1 VRAWLFACVL
11 LIASSC
17 KGGCGSKTPVPFKRG
32 PQAAEQAAQAPV
44 LPTVGTQYGRLT
56 REVKLGEQQLERSDG
71 AFRAV
76 LDWDLAS
83 DGSPDLL
90 VVATDERSQASLETW
105 TKPASGAPSKRA
117 AIALTTLGA
126 GCEVEQAQL
135 ARLAPELVLGSLDV
149 VCVEDAAPG
158 VGTPTSQDP
167 LDQAPP
173 PPGTQTHAL
182 HQFVIN
188 GDETEPRLL
197 LHLAVMP
204 PADPSDTSSVKLT
217 VTSQDQ
223 DADAHADIV
232 VTAEVTTGAE
242 AKATSV
248 PLLWLNRPSG
258 LARDRAEPEHTL
270 AGLAEAAFQN
280 TDADPLAA
288 LPAAQQVLDADRA
301 LCHESGAARIWVDE
315 TLGLA
320 CGPSA
325 AAGRAA
331 VVRALALARQQ
342 QLIPA
347 LQARNRL
354 SGPEYRIE
362 SADRERVNV
371 AIAAIRGQTSYV
383 WEHGPDLPQPIAP
396 TVHLPALGFVTEDQL
411 LLRGMS
417 AQTYDL
423 NTRATAPSASASS
436 VVMYGS
442 GGRFAAID
450 LVRDCAGQYLR
461 TVAAS
466 AIVSGYV
473 ASARGKDS
481 ALVPERAGTEGCA
494 DRTRRSD
501 YSGWTVLG
509 VSEQGA
515 LLAKG
520 SELQLIPLD
529 ADGASAGPARVLSP
543 AEPAPPLLAAG
554 AIAQGGFRHALAT
567 SEGIAVIDRGPK
579 PASTL
584 IRTPASCT
592 SRIGDVA
599 ISPSGQRFAMTCAGR
614 VYWAH
619 AAEPQAAPTAPPAQ

>member
-1 VRAWLFACVL
+1 VRTWLFACVVL
-11 LIASSC
+11 TASGC

-32 PQAAEQAAQAPV
+32 PQPVEQAAQVPE
-44 LPTVGTQYGRLT
+44 LPTQGTQYGRLT
-56 REVKLGEQQLERSDG
+56 REITVGSNQLARSDG
-71 AFRAV
+71 AFRVA
-76 LDWDLAS
+76 LDWDLAA

-105 TKPASGAPSKRA
+105 TKPASGEANKRA

-126 GCEVEQAQL
+126 GCEVDQAGL
-135 ARLAPELVLGSLDV
+135 SRLAPALVLGSLDV
-149 VCVEDAAPG
+149 VCVEDAAPPD
-158 VGTPTSQDP
+158 GTPTPPDP
-167 LDQAPP
+167 RDQAPP

-188 GDETEPRLL
+188 AAENEPRLL

-204 PADPSDTSSVKLT
+204 PGDRSDASAIKLT
-217 VTSQDQ
+217 VASQDK
-223 DADAHADIV
+223 DGDAHGDV
-232 VTAEVTTGAE
+232 LVTANLTTGA
-242 AKATSV
+242 AAVTTSV

-258 LARDRAEPEHTL
+258 LARDRAEPEQTL
-270 AGLAEAAFQN
+270 AGLANAAFQN

-288 LPAAQQVLDADRA
+288 LPAAEQVLDAHRA
-301 LCHESGAARIWVDE
+301 LCHESGAARVWVDE
-315 TLGLA
+315 SLGLV

-331 VVRALALARQQ
+331 VVRALALAKQQ
-342 QLIPA
+342 QLLPA
-347 LQARNRL
+347 LQARSRL
-354 SGPEYRIE
+354 SSPEYRVE
-362 SADRERVNV
+362 TADRERVNV

-383 WEHGPDLPQPIAP
+383 WERGPDLPQPVGP
-396 TVHLPALGFVTEDQL
+396 SVRLPALGFVTEDQL
-411 LLRGMS
+411 LLRGAV
-417 AQTYDL
+417 AQTYDF
-423 NTRATAPSASASS
+423 NTRAATPSALNPS
-436 VVMYGS
+436 VVMNGPAA
-442 GGRFAAID
+442 RFAAVD

-461 TVAAS
+461 TVPPS

-473 ASARGKDS
+473 ASRLGKDS

-501 YSGWTVLG
+501 QSGWTVLG
-509 VSEQGA
+509 LSEQGA

-529 ADGASAGPARVLSP
+529 ADGASAGPARMLSP
-543 AEPAPPLLAAG
+543 SEPAPPLLAAG

-592 SRIGDVA
+592 ARIGDVA

-619 AAEPQAAPTAPPAQ
+619 AVETAAAPAAPAAQ